1 VLQDWYPRAL
11 AILPMALV
19 AAYSIVAGYT
29 ALALW
34 VSAAAILLTIFFIF
48 RRRMLR
54 WFAAH
59 GLTMMAPL
67 APRPHQ
73 ERADSLR
80 DFYSPRFAG
89 AHFWLTLSLILT
101 VVFAVGIIPR
111 HSPGLPQALGT
122 PAIVFLWATAA
133 IPAGTMI
140 AVAASAWRKPLLLMT
155 ALGVTLVSC
164 LQSDL
169 NAPRTLQLAEPSA
182 DRAAQQQR
190 VAAETYGTTDVSAG
204 TIDDKRCRFPET
216 SGTDAPWTPLSLFA
230 CAWLIDR
237 LDSGAPLSTAS

>member
-1 VLQDWYPRAL
+1 MRDFRRLLLLFTELAALTRFTLFIGAVPLLALLVTAQGHDLLAGLVEGVGPSLHVSPRGLWLIVAMLTFGGAAWYWAQKTLIPFKDRLGDVSPTGWLGGAGLVLQDWYPRAL

-29 ALALW
+29 AFALW
-34 VSAAAILLTIFFIF
+34 VSAAAVLLTIFFIV
-48 RRRMLR
+48 RRRMLP

-59 GLTMMAPL
+59 GLTMLAPL

-122 PAIVFLWATAA
+122 PAIVFLWAAAA

-140 AVAASAWRKPLLLMT
+140 AV
-155 ALGVTLVSC
+155 
-164 LQSDL
+164 
-169 NAPRTLQLAEPSA
+169 
-182 DRAAQQQR
+182 
-190 VAAETYGTTDVSAG
+190 
-204 TIDDKRCRFPET
+204 
-216 SGTDAPWTPLSLFA
+216 
-230 CAWLIDR
+230 
-237 LDSGAPLSTAS
+237 